1 NPWMLSW
8 SWCPTC
14 WNCWEGRPSTCLPV
28 RSRMFRL
35 ALVTFLCSL
44 LLAQQSSRTQQ
55 QPPQQPPQTPPTEA
69 QSDPK
74 FGTTVDYVVAPVL
87 VFDRDDNY
95 VSGIRKDQFRL
106 FDNGKEQNIQVDETF
121 VPISLVIAIQAN

>member
-1 NPWMLSW
+1 MLSW

-14 WNCWEGRPSTCLPV
+14 WNCWEGGPSMRLPV

-35 ALVTFLCSL
+35 ALVTLLCGL

-55 QPPQQPPQTPPTEA
+55 PPQSPPPEAQPPQTPP
-69 QSDPK
+69 SDDVTK

-106 FDNGKEQNIQVDETF
+106 
-121 VPISLVIAIQAN
+121 L